1 MKRIAIFPG
10 SFDPYTIGHHDLVL
24 RSLDLFDK
32 IHIAIGVNTLKKR
45 IFEAS
50 FLMDRLENLYKN
62 DSNIFISSYSKLT
75 SEYAGELGAKY
86 ILRGLRNGT
95 DLDYEYGIANINKTQ
110 NEDLE
115 SVFLL
120 SRPEHT
126 AISSSIVRELHK
138 FGKDISQ
145 FLPYELK

>member
-24 RSLDLFDK
+24 RSLELFDE
-32 IHIAIGVNTLKKR
+32 IHIAIGINSNKKR
-45 IFEAS
+45 AFES
-50 FLMDRLENLYKN
+50 EYIISKLEKLYEK
-62 DSNIFISSYSKLT
+62 DVKVTISTYSKLT
-75 SEYAGELGAKY
+75 SEYADEIGAKY

-95 DLDYEYGIANINKTQ
+95 DLDYEYGIANINKTH
-110 NEDLE
+110 NEELE

-126 AISSSIVRELHK
+126 AISSSIVRELHR
-138 FGKDISQ
+138 FGKDVDQ
-145 FLPYELK
+145 FLPFDL